1 MAAYTAGVKTV
12 FIPHD
17 NLRDLEEI
25 DPMARENLTFI
36 PCKRVEEILSTALTE
51 SAIPTSETDSIA
63 ASLFIPAASA
73 TVGQHVRAS
82 ETQS

>member
-25 DPMARENLTFI
+25 DPLARENMAFV
-36 PCKRVEEILSTALTE
+36 PCKHVEEILSRALVESKTIKREE
-51 SAIPTSETDSIA
+51 SACA
-63 ASLFIPAASA
+63 ASVFIPATQSVGS
-73 TVGQHVRAS
+73 TVHAS
-82 ETQS
+82 EHHE

>member
-25 DPMARENLTFI
+25 DPLARESMTFV
-36 PCKRVEEILSTALTE
+36 PCKHVEEILSRALVESKTIKREE
-51 SAIPTSETDSIA
+51 SACAASVFIPTTQSVGS
-63 ASLFIPAASA
+63 
-73 TVGQHVRAS
+73 TVHAS
-82 ETQS
+82 EHHE